1 MFFMVFMG
9 LILLLRVDFTEAL
22 FHAHLKVYFKHSSE
36 K

>member
-9 LILLLRVDFTEAL
+9 LMFLLRVYFPEAL

-36 K
+36 